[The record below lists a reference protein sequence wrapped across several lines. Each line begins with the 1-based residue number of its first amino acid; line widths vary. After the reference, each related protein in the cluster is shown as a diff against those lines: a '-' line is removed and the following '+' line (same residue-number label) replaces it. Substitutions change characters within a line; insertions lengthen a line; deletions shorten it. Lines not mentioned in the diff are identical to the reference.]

1 LPVSAAI
8 DEVAAPEVGG
18 AIRATTRW
26 SLLPFTPP
34 VDYVGSIAIERADTA
49 LHESPFPE
57 MTNLFV
63 LSVARFGE

>member
-1 LPVSAAI
+1 M
-8 DEVAAPEVGG
+8 
-18 AIRATTRW
+18 
-26 SLLPFTPP
+26 PP

-49 LHESPFPE
+49 LDESPLPE